1 VGTWAGTN
9 TFSRPLV
16 RQSRHTSPLKTV
28 PPKNAAPVQLSW
40 IAASG
45 AATVKRNWRD
55 MPERLEKAVQFADDV
70 GRLHTPLA
78 VLVALQNV
86 SLCTLGV
93 QVLGAWTL
101 PHYFKDEITD
111 WREGENLFFHP
122 DVPRSFWPEYLKQFA
137 EHGYSALTLKAR
149 RTSVP
154 FTFAEAQRNESNSQA
169 NWIFGF
175 LCSHNIRDGLYCTY
189 RAWAVVFISTKL
201 LALRLSQR
209 AFLAAATQAAIGR
222 IEDIVNSQRKRRRG
236 KKVDALDMTARELEV
251 LQQRALLGSNA
262 AIAKALNIS
271 VLTVDVHLRSARK
284 KMKVEDTAIA
294 LLEAY
299 KRGLIEY

>member
-1 VGTWAGTN
+1 
-9 TFSRPLV
+9 
-16 RQSRHTSPLKTV
+16 
-28 PPKNAAPVQLSW
+28 
-40 IAASG
+40 
-45 AATVKRNWRD
+45 
-55 MPERLEKAVQFADDV
+55 MPEGLARAVQQFADDV

-93 QVLGAWTL
+93 QVLGAWAL
-101 PHYFKDEITD
+101 PRYFKDEITD

-154 FTFAEAQRNESNSQA
+154 FTFAEAEPDDSGGQVS
-169 NWIFGF
+169 WIFGF
-175 LCSHNIRDGLYCTY
+175 FRSYNIRDGLYCTY
-189 RAWAVVFISTKL
+189 RAWAVAFISTKI

-209 AFLAAATQAAIGR
+209 AFLAAAAQAAIGR
-222 IEDIVNSQRKRRRG
+222 IEDIVNSRRKQRRQ
-236 KKVDALDMTARELEV
+236 KVDTFNMTARELEV

-284 KMKVEDTAIA
+284 KMKVEDAAIA

-299 KRGLIEY
+299 KRGLIEC